1 MIFDKALHSRRVVLP
16 NGVKEATIYIKDG
29 KIIEITEGI
38 PDFRFQISNFNE
50 SSPSDFKDTGLSD
63 EIYPKYESVGDAVIM
78 SGLIDP
84 HVHINEPGRTDWE
97 GFDTA
102 TRAAAAGGITS
113 MIEMPLNAS
122 PVTTTAAAFAEKL
135 AATEGKLHVNC
146 GFYGGLIPSNYGDLT
161 ALMQA
166 GVFGIKCFLTH
177 SGIDEFPNVTE
188 ADLAKAMPLI
198 AQFGLPLL
206 AHCELDGRHTKQ
218 IYFQKNPTNYMAYLH
233 SRPKTWEN
241 RAIALMLRL
250 CEATKCRTHIVHLSS
265 ADLVSR
271 LKNAKKTLPLTIET
285 TPQYLAF
292 SAEEIPDG
300 QTVFKC
306 APPIRERA
314 NNDKLWAALRD
325 RTIDFIGSDHS
336 PAPPSMKQIESGDL
350 SKAWGGI
357 AGLQFT
363 LPVVWTAA
371 EKRGFEIADMARILS
386 AHPAKFLGLSQKGQ
400 IKEGFDADLVV
411 WQPEKTVEI
420 TVENIQH
427 RHKITPYLSQI
438 LRGAVL
444 QTYVNGQLVFKDNV
458 FVNLREG
465 RVLLSKNSLKQQAH

>member
-16 NGVKEATIYIKDG
+16 NGVKEATIFIKDG
-29 KIIEITEGI
+29 KIIEITEGAT
-38 PDFRFQISNFNE
+38 DFGFAM
-50 SSPSDFKDTGLSD
+50 SDFGGERVSD
-63 EIYPKYESVGDAVIM
+63 KMSLKYESVGDAVIM
-78 SGLIDP
+78 AGLIDP

-146 GFYGGLIPSNYGDLT
+146 GFYGGLIPSNYADLT

-188 ADLAKAMPLI
+188 ADLTKAMPLI
-198 AQFGLPLL
+198 AQFGLPIL
-206 AHCELDGRHTKQ
+206 AHCELDGPHTKQ
-218 IYFQKNPTNYMAYLH
+218 VYFQKNSTNYTAYLH

-241 RAIALMLRL
+241 RAISLMLLL

-265 ADLVSR
+265 ADLVLR
-271 LKNAKKTLPLTIET
+271 LKNAKKRLPLTIET

-314 NNDKLWAALRD
+314 NNDKLWSALRD
-325 RTIDFIGSDHS
+325 KTIDFIGSDHS
-336 PAPPSMKQIESGDL
+336 PAPPHLKQIESGDL

-363 LPVVWTAA
+363 LPVMWTAA
-371 EKRGFEIADMARILS
+371 EKRGFEFTDMARILS
-386 AHPAKFLGLSQKGQ
+386 ENPAKFLGLSEKGQ
-400 IKEGFDADLVV
+400 IKVGFDADLVL

-427 RHKITPYLSQI
+427 RHKITPYLGQI
-438 LRGAVL
+438 LRGSVL
-444 QTYVNGQLVFKDNV
+444 QTYVNGQLVFKENA
-458 FVNLREG
+458 FVNLQEG
-465 RVLLSKNSLKQQAH
+465 RILLATNSHSKTHK

>member
-1 MIFDKALHSRRVVLP
+1 MIFDKALHSRRVVLS
-16 NGVKEATIYIKDG
+16 NGLKEATIFIKDG
-29 KIIEITEGI
+29 KIIEITEGGI
-38 PDFRFQISNFNE
+38 DSRFQISDFNSE
-50 SSPSDFKDTGLSD
+50 RLSD
-63 EIYPKYESVGDAVIM
+63 INYPKYESVGDAVIM

-113 MIEMPLNAS
+113 MIEMPLNAT
-122 PVTTTAAAFAEKL
+122 PVTTTLAAFEQKL

-146 GFYGGLIPSNYGDLT
+146 GFYGGLIPSNYDDLT
-161 ALMQA
+161 ALMEA

-177 SGIDEFPNVTE
+177 SGIDDFPNVTE
-188 ADLAKAMPLI
+188 ADLVKAMPLI
-198 AQFGLPLL
+198 AQFGLPIL
-206 AHCELDGRHTKQ
+206 AHCELDGAHTKQ
-218 IYFQKNPTNYMAYLH
+218 IYFQKNPTNYTAYLH

-241 RAIALMLRL
+241 RAIELMIRL

-265 ADLVSR
+265 ADGLRTLNHARRV
-271 LKNAKKTLPLTIET
+271 KKLPLTVET

-292 SAEEIPDG
+292 IAEEIPDG

-306 APPIRERA
+306 APPIRDRR
-314 NNDKLWAALRD
+314 NNYDLWLGLQK

-336 PAPPSMKQIESGDL
+336 PAPPHLKHVESGDL

-371 EKRGFEIADMARILS
+371 EKRHFSIQDVARLLS
-386 AHPAKFLGLSQKGQ
+386 ENPAKFLGLSQKGQ

-420 TVENIQH
+420 TVENIHH
-427 RHKITPYLSQI
+427 RHKITPYLGQI
-438 LRGAVL
+438 LRGSVAR
-444 QTYVNGQLVFKDNV
+444 TYVNGRLVFKDNA
-458 FVNLREG
+458 FVELQQG
-465 RVLLSKNSLKQQAH
+465 SVLLSKKIA

>member
-1 MIFDKALHSRRVVLP
+1 MVFDKALHSRRVVLP
-16 NGVKEATIYIKDG
+16 NGVKEATIFIKDG
-29 KIIEITEGI
+29 KIIEITEGAT
-38 PDFRFQISNFNE
+38 DFGFAM
-50 SSPSDFKDTGLSD
+50 SDFGDGRVSD

-78 SGLIDP
+78 AGLIDP

-122 PVTTTAAAFAEKL
+122 PVTTTLAAFEQKL

-146 GFYGGLIPSNYGDLT
+146 GFYGGLIPSNYDDLT
-161 ALMQA
+161 ALMEA

-177 SGIDEFPNVTE
+177 SGIDDFPNVTE
-188 ADLAKAMPLI
+188 ADLVKAMPLI
-198 AQFGLPLL
+198 AQFGLPIL
-206 AHCELDGRHTKQ
+206 AHCELDGAHTKQ
-218 IYFQKNPTNYMAYLH
+218 IYFQKNPTNYTAYLH

-241 RAIALMLRL
+241 RAIELMLRL

-265 ADLVSR
+265 ADLVLR
-271 LKNAKKTLPLTIET
+271 LKNAKKRLPLTVET

-314 NNDKLWAALRD
+314 NNDKLWSALYNK
-325 RTIDFIGSDHS
+325 TIDFIGSDHS
-336 PAPPSMKQIESGDL
+336 PAPPHLKHVESGDL

-371 EKRGFEIADMARILS
+371 EKRGFTLTDMARILS
-386 AHPAKFLGLSQKGQ
+386 ENPAKFLGLSEKGQ
-400 IKEGFDADLVV
+400 IKAGFDADLVI

-420 TVENIQH
+420 TAETIQH
-427 RHKITPYLSQI
+427 RHKITPYLGQI
-438 LRGAVL
+438 LRGPIL
-444 QTYVNGQLVFKDNV
+444 QTYVDGQLVFDENR
-458 FVNLREG
+458 FVNLQKG
-465 RVLLSKNSLKQQAH
+465 RVLKAHFEE

>member
-16 NGVKEATIYIKDG
+16 NGVKEATIFIKDG
-29 KIIEITEGI
+29 KIIEITEGAFDLGFGMSDVGNTPPTSQI
-38 PDFRFQISNFNE
+38 PN
-50 SSPSDFKDTGLSD
+50 
-63 EIYPKYESVGDAVIM
+63 PKLVDLGDAVIM

-122 PVTTTAAAFAEKL
+122 PVTTTLAAFEQKL

-146 GFYGGLIPSNYGDLT
+146 GFYGGLIPSNYDDLA
-161 ALMQA
+161 ALMAA

-198 AQFGLPLL
+198 KEFGLPIL
-206 AHCELDGRHTKQ
+206 AHCELDGAHTKQ
-218 IYFQKNPTNYMAYLH
+218 IYFQKNPKNYVAYLH
-233 SRPKTWEN
+233 SRPKSWEN

-250 CEATKCRTHIVHLSS
+250 CEATQCRTHIVHLSS
-265 ADLVSR
+265 ADLVGR
-271 LKNAKKTLPLTIET
+271 LRNAKKTLPLTVET

-314 NNDKLWAALRD
+314 NNDKLWSALHD
-325 RTIDFIGSDHS
+325 KTIDFIGSDHS
-336 PAPPSMKQIESGDL
+336 PAPPHLKQVESGNL
-350 SKAWGGI
+350 AKAWGGI

-371 EKRGFEIADMARILS
+371 EKRGFSIEDIARILS
-386 AHPAKFLGLSQKGQ
+386 ENPAKFLGLSEKGQ
-400 IKEGFDADLVV
+400 IKTGFDADLVV

-420 TVENIQH
+420 TVENIHH
-427 RHKITPYLSQI
+427 RHKITPYLGQI
-438 LRGAVL
+438 LRGSVER
-444 QTYVNGQLVFKDNV
+444 TYVNGQLVFKENA
-458 FVNLREG
+458 FVNLQEG
-465 RVLLSKNSLKQQAH
+465 HILKASR